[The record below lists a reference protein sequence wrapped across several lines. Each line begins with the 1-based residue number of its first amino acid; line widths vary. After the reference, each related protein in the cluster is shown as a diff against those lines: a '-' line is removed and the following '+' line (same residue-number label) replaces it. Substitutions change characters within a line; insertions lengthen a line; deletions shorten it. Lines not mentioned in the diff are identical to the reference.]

1 MLFYNLCNFLKE
13 DFRLKIEK
21 NSMINQDQNFRVML
35 LDIHKTV
42 FSIFVFQNYYLYV
55 NNH

>member
-21 NSMINQDQNFRVML
+21 NSMINQDI
-35 LDIHKTV
+35 DIHKTV